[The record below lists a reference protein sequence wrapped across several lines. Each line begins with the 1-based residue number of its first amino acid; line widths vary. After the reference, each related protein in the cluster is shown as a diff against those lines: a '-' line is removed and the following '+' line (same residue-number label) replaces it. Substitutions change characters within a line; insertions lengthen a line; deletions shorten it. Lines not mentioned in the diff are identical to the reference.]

1 MQGGPWDDPA
11 SCPLSKHS
19 IKYLDLLDA
28 PSILSQSAVEIAVD
42 DEQDRRILER
52 LRIHVPTCPLCT
64 AAIKQAHVQ
73 RAAQRA
79 AFQDLLLTNEQLVP
93 SSLTAI
99 MEAIRQ
105 EPSPHFFRSRSTD
118 ALPVIDIGQFHRNT
132 MPLPT
137 QPSRP
142 RTYRVLQALLSLTAV
157 IALIFATSVFF
168 NHMPRFRTSNQ
179 ISARPQ
185 PVFTAGWEAAI
196 IGRDLHGEFS
206 IENYNPFTGRHRP
219 LVPLFSATSV
229 TLDGVSH
236 DGQNILYHY
245 ARSGSTYYLTLTALS
260 HSSYFYSLPDAEA
273 GLALWMS
280 DSRHVL
286 IASHSQG
293 LLEVD
298 SETGVA
304 QSVSRT
310 LQISRLYFYR
320 NGYLYFTDT
329 SHPLTLWRV
338 NVSTGHV
345 ELVVNTTNG
354 RSYFLSPD
362 GTTIFYVDTPGTSTS
377 AAIYTIN
384 VTTLTAGSHLL
395 LSSTAIPVGFA
406 RDNTLELVQEV
417 QQSFQIV
424 KLRPTQP
431 VIERVVLANIAPAAV
446 ALCDHIPTNAAPSA
460 SICDENIALAPYGS
474 DLLVT
479 ALNKDGTRQLW
490 SDNLT
495 TGQELLLQ
503 TVSNNDP
510 THVQLPGWD
519 RLQVG

>member
-1 MQGGPWDDPA
+1 MQDGPRDVPA

-19 IKYLDLLDA
+19 LKYLDLLDA
-28 PSILSQSAVEIAVD
+28 PSILPLPALEIAVD

-52 LRIHVPTCPLCT
+52 LRIHFPTCPLCT
-64 AAIKQAHVQ
+64 NAVQQAHVQ

-79 AFQDLLLTNEQLVP
+79 AFQDLLLANEQLVP
-93 SSLTAI
+93 SSLAAI
-99 MEAIRQ
+99 VEAINQ
-105 EPSPHFFRSRSTD
+105 EPQPHFFRSRSTD
-118 ALPVIDIGQFHRNT
+118 ELPFIEIGQFRSDPV
-132 MPLPT
+132 PLPYLR
-137 QPSRP
+137 SRS
-142 RTYRVLQALLSLTAV
+142 YRVLQALLSLAAV
-157 IALIFATSVFF
+157 IALIFATSAFF
-168 NHMPRFRTSNQ
+168 NHMPRFRTTNQ
-179 ISARPQ
+179 TAARPQ
-185 PVFTAGWEAAI
+185 PIFTAGWEAAV
-196 IGRDLHGEFS
+196 IGRDLHGEMS

-219 LVPLFSATSV
+219 LVPLFSAANATI
-229 TLDGVSH
+229 DGVSH

-245 ARSGSTYYLTLTALS
+245 ARSGSTYYVTLAALS
-260 HSSYFYSLPDAEA
+260 HTPYFYSLPEAEA

-286 IASHSQG
+286 IASRSQG

-304 QSVSRT
+304 QSVSHT

-345 ELVVNTTNG
+345 ELVVHTTNG

-362 GTTIFYVDTPGTSTS
+362 GTTIFYVDTTGTSTR

-384 VTTLTAGSHLL
+384 VATLTTGPHLL

-431 VIERVVLANIAPAAV
+431 AIERVVLANIAPSAV
-446 ALCDHIPTNAAPSA
+446 ALCDHIPTNSAPSA

-495 TGQELLLQ
+495 TGQKLLLQ

-510 THVQLPGWD
+510 THLQLPGWD